1 MIFLRRITNSPKQ
14 ILMYYPVY
22 AVKYAWVKMR
32 TVLGSSL
39 ILCILYWFVM
49 SNLFKRAIQL
59 LEILEKKISTFQASN
74 LEILE
79 MLEIWRIHQF
89 GWIFVLSI
97 EISRNQCE
105 IFRFPHFSF
114 RWNQSTL
121 SNIDDDVYMYM
132 CISKYTLL
140 CSE

>member
-1 MIFLRRITNSPKQ
+1 
-14 ILMYYPVY
+14 
-22 AVKYAWVKMR
+22 MR

-79 MLEIWRIHQF
+79 MLEI
-89 GWIFVLSI
+89 
-97 EISRNQCE
+97 
-105 IFRFPHFSF
+105 
-114 RWNQSTL
+114 
-121 SNIDDDVYMYM
+121 
-132 CISKYTLL
+132 
-140 CSE
+140 